1 MLNSTKFEGKE
12 ENEVLEQALTEL
24 NVQKEDIFVKTEFI
38 EGKLFKSSKYIL
50 TILKKKDVEIFMKD
64 FLKKLTALMN
74 IDIDM
79 EIIEKD
85 GIFNITL
92 VSDNNSILI
101 GKEGKT
107 LNSMQTILRQAL
119 RNNSEFNIKANLD
132 VSNYKLKKMK
142 NIERLVRDLI
152 KEVKE
157 TKLSVS
163 LEPMNSYE
171 RRLVHTIVGEYPD
184 LETESTGEGKERH
197 VTIRYK
203 EN

>member
-1 MLNSTKFEGKE
+1 MLSSMKYEGKD
-12 ENEVLEQALTEL
+12 ENEVLEKALNEL
-24 NVQKEDIFVKTEFI
+24 ELKKEDVFVKTEFV
-38 EGKLFKSSKYIL
+38 EGKLFKGSKYIL
-50 TILKKKDVEIFMKD
+50 SILKKKDIEIFIKD

-79 EIIEKD
+79 EILEKD
-85 GIFNITL
+85 GIFSITL

-107 LNSMQTILRQAL
+107 LNSMQTLLRQAL
-119 RNNSEFNIKANLD
+119 RNNTEFGVKVNLD

-171 RRLVHTIVGEYPD
+171 RRLVHTIVGEYPE